1 MISKTCTKVAV
12 AVTMLFSSL
21 SAPSAQTEPPN
32 HEKLAAM
39 RLENVRIEAQ
49 GIRQL
54 FSRLALSYDIPIG
67 IEIATNENEIAEYS
81 LDLKDGSLSDL
92 LTKFVT
98 EHKEYRWEI
107 SGGAVNI
114 VPNDG
119 FRDAVLEQILD
130 TEISR
135 MSIRENTSCGEFE
148 RKVFSTPELRQI
160 LEATGMTSG
169 DGHLSGPYI
178 PQLGRHFS
186 LDVSNMRLR
195 TILNRVI
202 SESPVAKIWVGQRRI
217 SDRRLLI
224 RLNARHEDSPKRR
237 TEATSRF

>member
-1 MISKTCTKVAV
+1 MISKTYTRVAV
-12 AVTMLFSSL
+12 AMAMLLAFVG
-21 SAPSAQTEPPN
+21 AVSAQTEPSN
-32 HEKLAAM
+32 DEKLAAR
-39 RLENVRIEAQ
+39 RLEKVRIEAQ

-67 IEIATNENEIAEYS
+67 LEIATDENELAECS
-81 LDLKDGSLSDL
+81 LELNEGTLSDL
-92 LTKFVT
+92 LTKFVA
-98 EHKEYRWEI
+98 EHKEYRWEF

-114 VPNDG
+114 FPNDD
-119 FRDAVLEQILD
+119 FRDAALEQILD

-135 MSIRENTSCGEFE
+135 LSIRENTSCGEFE

-169 DGHLSGPYI
+169 DGNLSGPYI

-195 TILNRVI
+195 AILNRVI

-217 SDRRLLI
+217 SERRFLV
-224 RLNARHEDSPKRR
+224 RLNARHEDSPKRG
-237 TEATSRF
+237 TEGP